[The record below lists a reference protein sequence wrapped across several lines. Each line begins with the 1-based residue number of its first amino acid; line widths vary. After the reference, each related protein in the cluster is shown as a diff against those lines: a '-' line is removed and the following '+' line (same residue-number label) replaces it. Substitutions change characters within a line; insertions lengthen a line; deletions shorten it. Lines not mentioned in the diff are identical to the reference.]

1 MRKPRKPTGDYE
13 VGYGKPP
20 KAGQFQK
27 GRSGNPRGRPKK
39 ELDIKAI
46 LAGLTEQKVS
56 VILNGRK
63 VQISSLQAML
73 HKNYSKA
80 LQGDPRA
87 FERFLKL
94 LEQFGIAMPKEDVEV
109 APLDENEDA
118 IIEAFLRKQHSEDDA
133 A

>member
-1 MRKPRKPTGDYE
+1 MRKPHKPTGDYE

-27 GRSGNPRGRPKK
+27 GRSGNPKGRPKK

-73 HKNYSKA
+73 H
-80 LQGDPRA
+80 
-87 FERFLKL
+87 
-94 LEQFGIAMPKEDVEV
+94 
-109 APLDENEDA
+109 
-118 IIEAFLRKQHSEDDA
+118 
-133 A
+133 